1 MTEKQRRYKF
11 GDVILRERKGRYY
24 VYTLERANGD
34 VRETYVGPLTD
45 VVETYL
51 KLKSEAGVLGGVP
64 LTPTAGP
71 GGFEPPTTGSE
82 GRHSVLAKLRAQG
95 FSQQAY

>member
-24 VYTLERANGD
+24 VYKLEYEGGKA
-34 VRETYVGPLTD
+34 RERYVGPLVD

-51 KLKSEAGVLGGVP
+51 RGGWGVP
-64 LTPTAGP
+64 PHSGP
-71 GGFEPPTTGSE
+71 A
-82 GRHSVLAKLRAQG
+82 RDSVYRRRL
-95 FSQQAY
+95 